1 MTETAARWR
10 AWRRGLLAETLC
22 VVWLRILGYRV
33 LAQRLRTPVGEIDIL
48 ARRGDVLAVIEVK
61 ARRTRAAALES
72 ITARQRGRLQRAVQ
86 WFITGRPD
94 LAALRIRFD
103 VIAIIPWRWLVRIID
118 AWRPEND

>member
-48 ARRGDVLAVIEVK
+48 ARRGDVLVVIDVK
-61 ARRTRAAALES
+61 ARRTRAAALDTL
-72 ITARQRGRLQRAVQ
+72 TARQRGRLQS
-86 WFITGRPD
+86 
-94 LAALRIRFD
+94 D
-103 VIAIIPWRWLVRIID
+103 V
-118 AWRPEND
+118 